1 MGITFFIIILSTVCK
16 ASAKLPIKKNL
27 SKSLP
32 RACSLRKKDLWNY
45 HHIQAWSHLCLFPQ
59 MYHGKPNVTSSHSE
73 LHVRSHFEIIRGTR
87 MNSPRGTKL
96 IPARNIVSGSVI
108 DLIWTDG
115 ESLYCKSSI
124 RVEWSLELFS
134 TGTSLN
140 TLDSFVKLFLLNSF
154 CV

>member
-1 MGITFFIIILSTVCK
+1 
-16 ASAKLPIKKNL
+16 
-27 SKSLP
+27 
-32 RACSLRKKDLWNY
+32 
-45 HHIQAWSHLCLFPQ
+45 
-59 MYHGKPNVTSSHSE
+59 
-73 LHVRSHFEIIRGTR
+73 
-87 MNSPRGTKL
+87 MNSPQGTKL

-140 TLDSFVKLFLLNSF
+140 TFVFKPYEVTQS
-154 CV
+154 